1 MAARMLL
8 TSAAPS
14 APAVL
19 TDRMLAS
26 GATPFH
32 LPPEL
37 APLPAISPAMKVPWP

>member
-8 TSAAPS
+8 TSAEPS

-19 TDRMLAS
+19 TDRMPAP

-37 APLPAISPAMKVPWP
+37 VPLPATSPAMKVPWP